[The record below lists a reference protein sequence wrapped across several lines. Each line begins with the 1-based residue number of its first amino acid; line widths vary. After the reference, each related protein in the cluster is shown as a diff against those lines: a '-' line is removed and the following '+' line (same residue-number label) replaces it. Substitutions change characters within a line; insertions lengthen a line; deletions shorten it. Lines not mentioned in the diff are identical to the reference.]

1 MIPLDENVTVLKI
14 VFEVVSAF
22 GTVFYFPS
30 KIVLLLTMLIG
41 RHRDLLDSMKE
52 QEKIEYNAHALLERW
67 RQMARDEH
75 PVKDISIV

>member
-1 MIPLDENVTVLKI
+1 
-14 VFEVVSAF
+14 
-22 GTVFYFPS
+22 
-30 KIVLLLTMLIG
+30 MLIG